1 MLFRKILVQA
11 NEEDVKA
18 LDDSVIRRVAST

>member
-1 MLFRKILVQA
+1 MLFGKILVKA

>member
-1 MLFRKILVQA
+1 MLFGKILVQA